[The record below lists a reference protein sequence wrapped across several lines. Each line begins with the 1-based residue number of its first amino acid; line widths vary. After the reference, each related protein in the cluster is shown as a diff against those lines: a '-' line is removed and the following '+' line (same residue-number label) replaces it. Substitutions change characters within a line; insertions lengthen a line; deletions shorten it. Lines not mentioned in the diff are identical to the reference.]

1 MSSGRTRILAAAAV
15 LLNLV
20 VLFAPQAP
28 EVPGDGRLPIDKLV
42 HLLVFAWPTVAL
54 IGAGLPRRWVLL
66 GMVAWAPFSELVQR
80 LLLHHRSGDPLDMLV
95 DLLGVA
101 VGAWLTRPRP
111 GRAARGVAGA
121 DAAG

>member
-1 MSSGRTRILAAAAV
+1 MGSSRARILAAAAV
-15 LLNLV
+15 LLNLL
-20 VLFAPQAP
+20 VLFAPRAP
-28 EVPGDGRLPIDKLV
+28 SVSTGGLPVDKVV

-80 LLLHHRSGDPLDMLV
+80 QLLEHRSGDPLDMLV

-101 VGAWLTRPRP
+101 LGAWLTRPRP
-111 GRAARGVAGA
+111 GRAVAGAAGA
-121 DAAG
+121 DASG

>member
-1 MSSGRTRILAAAAV
+1 MGSSRARILAAAAV
-15 LLNLV
+15 LLNLL
-20 VLFAPQAP
+20 VLFAPRAP
-28 EVPGDGRLPIDKLV
+28 SVSTGGLPVDKVV

-80 LLLHHRSGDPLDMLV
+80 LLLDHRSGDPLDMLV

-111 GRAARGVAGA
+111 GLAVRGAAAA